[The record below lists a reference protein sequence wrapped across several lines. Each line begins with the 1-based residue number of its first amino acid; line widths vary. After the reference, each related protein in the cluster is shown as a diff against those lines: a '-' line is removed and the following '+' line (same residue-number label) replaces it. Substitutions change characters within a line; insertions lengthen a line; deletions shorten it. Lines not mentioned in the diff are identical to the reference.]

1 MKKLNNIPLSDDE
14 VLNKYILAYT
24 EPDYYIPEL
33 GKCFIEAIDETNDK
47 KLIKYIFEKYYD
59 YNKIKE
65 IKRFDIKKIFIKH
78 DYNLQNLVKDE
89 CILVRL
95 KIAQLGKYHNILH
108 KDPEYLIRKEVA
120 RQGSYSHIL
129 YKDPEMGVRFEVA
142 KSGHYLNVLKKD
154 KYKKVRNAALRKL
167 KELENDEIK

>member
-33 GKCFIEAIDETNDK
+33 GKCFIETIDETNDK

-59 YNKIKE
+59 YNKIKK

-95 KIAQLGKYHNILH
+95 KIAQLGKYYNILH

-129 YKDPEMGVRFEVA
+129 YKDNDINVRYMAQNIITNEA
-142 KSGHYLNVLKKD
+142 
-154 KYKKVRNAALRKL
+154 
-167 KELENDEIK
+167 I